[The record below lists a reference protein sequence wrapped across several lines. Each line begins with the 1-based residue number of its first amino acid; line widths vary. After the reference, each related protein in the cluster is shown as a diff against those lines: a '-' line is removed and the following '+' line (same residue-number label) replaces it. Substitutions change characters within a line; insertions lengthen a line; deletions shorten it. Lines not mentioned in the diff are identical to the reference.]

1 MKLSAR
7 PEGLMERVAFLL
19 NLVPL
24 PLIDTQVAFSNAR
37 AIMAAASLGIFEQL
51 GQGDKSADEIA
62 TSCKT
67 NPEATKHLLNCLV
80 GVGYARWSHGKYGMR
95 RVHRKWLLRSSPS
108 SVVDKLIFQLHEWD
122 LLGGLEDFA
131 RTGKSVDFHGSMTP
145 AQWAVYQDGMR
156 DVAAGP
162 AVKLAKKLP
171 VPNGASRLLDI
182 GGSHGL
188 YSIELCKRYGALK
201 STILE
206 LPGAID
212 RASAIAARE
221 GLADRVQF
229 RTGNALTDDLGQGTF
244 DIVMINNVAH
254 HFTSAQNIELAR
266 RVTRALT
273 PGGIYS
279 VGEFLKAAA
288 PGEGGTVAATLDLYF
303 ALTSASGTW
312 SLGEITSWQREAGL
326 TPHSPIQFPSLPG
339 WAAAPATR
347 PS

>member
-51 GQGDKSADEIA
+51 GHGDKTVDEIA
-62 TSCKT
+62 TACET
-67 NPEATKHLLNCLV
+67 DPEATKHLLNCLV
-80 GVGYARWSHGKYGMR
+80 GVGYARWSNGKYGMR
-95 RVHRKWLLRSSPS
+95 RAHRKWLLRSSPS
-108 SVVDKLIFQLHEWD
+108 SVVDKLIFQLQEWD
-122 LLGGLEDFA
+122 LLGGLEDFV
-131 RTGKSVDFHGSMTP
+131 RTGKSIDFHGSMTP

-162 AVKLAKKLP
+162 AVELAKKLP

-254 HFTSAQNIELAR
+254 HFTSAQNIELAK
-266 RVTRALT
+266 RVARALT

-279 VGEFLKAAA
+279 VGEFLRAAA
-288 PGEGGTVAATLDLYF
+288 PGEGGTVAATMDLYF

-312 SLGEITSWQREAGL
+312 SLGEIASWQSEAGL

-339 WAAAPATR
+339 WAAAAATR